1 MSSLHEQEFSEK
13 IDMSLWKRLISYA
26 WRSKGLVLFSVFSL
40 LCVALVD
47 IAYPLF
53 NKYAIDH
60 FITPGTLDG
69 LGWFF
74 AAYVLAIALQSV
86 GVMCFVSGAG
96 KLEMQISYDIRQDVF
111 LKLQT
116 LSFSFY
122 DKTAVGYLMS
132 RMISDV
138 ARLSEMIAW
147 SLVDVLWALSFVI
160 GCMAAMFSLNWQL
173 ALIALCVI
181 PVLAVL
187 CLYFQKKI
195 LKCQRE
201 VRKTNSR
208 ITGAFNEGIMGA
220 MTTKTLVREQAN
232 LEDFQEITTTMRKVS
247 IRSAVLSA
255 VFMPIVMLLSSVGTA
270 LALYRGGQEVL
281 LGLIGFGTL
290 SAFLSYTTQ
299 LFDPIQQLARILA
312 EFQSAQAAAE
322 RVLSLLDTP
331 LEITD
336 TPEVEAVFGDSF
348 HPKTENWP
356 KLHGDVTFENVGFHY
371 IPEEQILSG
380 FNLHVPAG
388 KSIALVGETGAGK
401 STIINLICRFYE
413 PTSGRILID
422 GVDYRER
429 SQLWLQRN
437 LGYVLQS
444 PHLFSGTI
452 RDNIRYA
459 RKDASDAEVRKAA
472 QMVHAE
478 QFILEQE
485 HGYDTEV
492 GEGGIRLSTGQKQ
505 LISFARVILA
515 DPRIFVLDE
524 ATSSIDTQTEQL
536 IQQAITTVLEGRTS
550 FIVAHR
556 LSTIRNADLILVI
569 GDGGIVEQGTH
580 EQLLEK
586 KGAYYQLYSQQ

>member
-1 MSSLHEQEFSEK
+1 MSRIREEEFDQK
-13 IDMSLWKRLISYA
+13 IDASLWKRLASYA
-26 WRSKGLVLFSVFSL
+26 WRSKGLVIFSVCAL

-60 FITPGTLDG
+60 FIIPGTTQG
-69 LGWFF
+69 LGWYFVL
-74 AAYVLAIALQSV
+74 YVLAVVFQSA

-96 KLEMQISYDIRQDVF
+96 KLEMQISYDIRQEVF

-147 SLVDVLWALSFVI
+147 SIVDILWALCFVV
-160 GCMAAMFSLNWQL
+160 GCMVAMFALNWQL

-181 PVLAVL
+181 PFLAVA
-187 CLYFQKKI
+187 CVYFQKKI
-195 LKCQRE
+195 LKYQRE

-270 LALYRGGQEVL
+270 LALYQGGQEVL
-281 LGLIGFGTL
+281 LGVIGFGTL

-299 LFDPIQQLARILA
+299 LFDPVQQLARILA

-322 RVLSLLDTP
+322 RVISLLDAP
-331 LEITD
+331 LDIVDSPEIQ
-336 TPEVEAVFGDSF
+336 AVFGDSF
-348 HPKTENWP
+348 EPKTENWP
-356 KLHGDVTFENVGFHY
+356 AISGDITFDDVEFHY
-371 IPEEQILSG
+371 IPEEPILKH
-380 FNLHVPAG
+380 FNLHVAAG
-388 KSIALVGETGAGK
+388 KSVALVGETGAGK
-401 STIINLICRFYE
+401 STIVNLICRFYE
-413 PTSGRILID
+413 PTAGKILID

-459 RKDASDAEVRKAA
+459 KKDASDADVRRAA

-485 HGYDTEV
+485 NGYDTEV

-515 DPRIFVLDE
+515 DPRLFVLDE

-536 IQQAITTVLEGRTS
+536 IQQAITTVLAGRTS

-556 LSTIRNADLILVI
+556 LSTIKNSDLILVI
-569 GDGGIVEQGTH
+569 GHGGILEQGTH
-580 EQLLEK
+580 EELLAK
-586 KGAYYQLYSQQ
+586 KGAYYKLYSNQ

>member
-1 MSSLHEQEFSEK
+1 
-13 IDMSLWKRLISYA
+13 
-26 WRSKGLVLFSVFSL
+26 
-40 LCVALVD
+40 
-47 IAYPLF
+47 
-53 NKYAIDH
+53 
-60 FITPGTLDG
+60 
-69 LGWFF
+69 
-74 AAYVLAIALQSV
+74 
-86 GVMCFVSGAG
+86 
-96 KLEMQISYDIRQDVF
+96 
-111 LKLQT
+111 
-116 LSFSFY
+116 
-122 DKTAVGYLMS
+122 
-132 RMISDV
+132 
-138 ARLSEMIAW
+138 
-147 SLVDVLWALSFVI
+147 
-160 GCMAAMFSLNWQL
+160 
-173 ALIALCVI
+173 
-181 PVLAVL
+181 
-187 CLYFQKKI
+187 
-195 LKCQRE
+195 
-201 VRKTNSR
+201 
-208 ITGAFNEGIMGA
+208 
-220 MTTKTLVREQAN
+220 
-232 LEDFQEITTTMRKVS
+232 
-247 IRSAVLSA
+247 
-255 VFMPIVMLLSSVGTA
+255 MLLSSVGTA

-281 LGLIGFGTL
+281 LGIIGFGTL

-299 LFDPIQQLARILA
+299 LFDPIQQLARILV

-348 HPKTENWP
+348 DPKPENWP
-356 KLHGDVTFENVGFHY
+356 KLYGDVTFENVGFHY
-371 IPEEQILSG
+371 IPEEQILSN

-459 RKDASDAEVRKAA
+459 RKDASDAEVRRAA

-536 IQQAITTVLEGRTS
+536 IQQAITTVLQGRTS

-569 GDGGIVEQGTH
+569 GDGGIIEQGTH

>member
-1 MSSLHEQEFSEK
+1 MSKLREQDFSEK
-13 IDMSLWKRLISYA
+13 IDMGLWRRLASYA
-26 WRSKGLVLFSVFSL
+26 WRSKGLVIFSVLSL

-60 FITPGTLDG
+60 FITPGTTDG
-69 LGWFF
+69 LGLFF
-74 AAYVLAIALQSV
+74 AAYILAVVFQSA

-96 KLEMQISYDIRQDVF
+96 KLEMQISYDIRQEVF

-160 GCMAAMFSLNWQL
+160 GCMVAMFSLNWQL

-187 CLYFQKKI
+187 CFHFQKKI

-281 LGLIGFGTL
+281 LGIIGFGTL

-299 LFDPIQQLARILA
+299 LFDPIQQLAKILV

-348 HPKTENWP
+348 DPKPENWP
-356 KLHGDVTFENVGFHY
+356 KLHGDVTFEKVGFHY
-371 IPEEQILSG
+371 IPEEQILSD

-459 RKDASDAEVRKAA
+459 RKDASDAEVRRAA

-536 IQQAITTVLEGRTS
+536 IQQAITTVLQGRTS

-569 GDGGIVEQGTH
+569 GDGGIIEQGTH